1 MPENKP
7 AKKSEMSDGAK
18 YALIGTIVTAVIGL
32 IGTALTLYFN
42 YLEKVEPQ
50 KLALQATQT
59 AEARLTGTAGAVTVT
74 ATSTDTQP
82 PTLTFSPTREPTAT
96 DAPTLTAT
104 PAAITL
110 TPTFTQTTTPTS
122 VIGGVKYCV
131 DTASLNVRAGPG
143 VDYPVVGG
151 LSMDTCIYFDGRLED
166 LANKWVRISP
176 GQEGYLALG
185 GMWVYGGFLRPQ
197 DFERLPV
204 VTPPPPPPSPTPTP
218 AG

>member
-1 MPENKP
+1 MPENKS
-7 AKKSEMSDGAK
+7 AKKSEMPDSAK
-18 YALIGTIVTAVIGL
+18 YALIGTIFTAVIGL
-32 IGTALTLYFN
+32 IGTGLTLYFN

-74 ATSTDTQP
+74 ATNP
-82 PTLTFSPTREPTAT
+82 PTFTSSPTREPT
-96 DAPTLTAT
+96 DAPTLTASPT
-104 PAAITL
+104 VIL
-110 TPTFTQTTTPTS
+110 SSPTFTTTPTS
-122 VIGGVKYCV
+122 VISGVKYCV

-143 VDYPVVGG
+143 LDYPVVGG

-166 LANKWVRISP
+166 LENKWVRISP

-185 GMWVYGGFLRPQ
+185 EMWVYGGFLRPQ

-204 VTPPPPPPSPTPTP
+204 VTPPPPPPAPTPTP